1 MLSHSAI
8 VKLKAILV
16 IDLIIVGAAAGVYFY
31 LQNEGMIAGATRPAE
46 FTLKNLIISPSEATA
61 GNAVQISVNVTNI
74 GDLQGNETVNFEIN
88 NAVKDTENVSLVA
101 GSSQIVQFT
110 DIETSPG
117 NYSLKIG
124 DLTGNFIIK
133 PAPPESSK
141 IVLSNL
147 RVDPW
152 EVWANQTVTL
162 TATAQNPTT
171 EADNLTVKVAVDG
184 AVVQTEVIQLDAGKT
199 QTVEFNVTA
208 GVAEGQYNVTV
219 NSLPGVFTVVET
231 GYHTLMVNR
240 SGGGPKP
247 LPFTLDGQDY
257 GTPYTALLPAGEH
270 TISVPS
276 PYDVGTGVVGFS
288 YWSDGNTNPTRTF
301 TLDKWTILVAT
312 YYVISGY
319 ASCPSL
325 FIWNGTGYSY
335 VTDVANSGW
344 LGYIGSINQ
353 NGNIIFS
360 GGNPWDYVKLDKN
373 LLATQTING
382 NSYYEMA
389 LSQQWDEL
397 FYLDAASLVVVDHPV
412 GTDAYT
418 TMTNYLNKGST
429 EQIYTV
435 NQTNILSPIA
445 ATNEKGQNVLPDI
458 LKQDGVYTPGS
469 NGNQSPSWNNI
480 TLNQLTLD
488 LGNLSSAQQI
498 KLVITGIVDWGPYQ
512 SYNNWIDAFKA
523 AAAQGLVPDG
533 TPITPAPYM
542 EIKAANGSW
551 VRAPQDRQIPIPSD
565 SNPRTFV
572 VDLTGLFPKGISDY
586 QIRITNFWNVTYD
599 YVGIDTST
607 QQNITVQKIS
617 PIATLSQFCVTNS
630 TSSGNFTRYGDVTA
644 LVQNADDMFVIGRQ
658 GDIVT
663 LEFPTA
669 NLTAPAPGMERDYFL
684 FVACW
689 FKDPPGQWGYG
700 FTYTVDPMPFM
711 AMSGF
716 PYPANE
722 SYPYDAAHLA
732 YLKQYNT
739 REIPVS

>member
-1 MLSHSAI
+1 MRMLSHSAI

-257 GTPYTALLPAGEH
+257 STPYDALLPVGEH

-360 GGNPWDYVKLDKN
+360 GGNPWDYVKLTK
-373 LLATQTING
+373 T
-382 NSYYEMA
+382 
-389 LSQQWDEL
+389 
-397 FYLDAASLVVVDHPV
+397 
-412 GTDAYT
+412 
-418 TMTNYLNKGST
+418 
-429 EQIYTV
+429 
-435 NQTNILSPIA
+435 
-445 ATNEKGQNVLPDI
+445 
-458 LKQDGVYTPGS
+458 
-469 NGNQSPSWNNI
+469 
-480 TLNQLTLD
+480 
-488 LGNLSSAQQI
+488 
-498 KLVITGIVDWGPYQ
+498 
-512 SYNNWIDAFKA
+512 
-523 AAAQGLVPDG
+523 
-533 TPITPAPYM
+533 
-542 EIKAANGSW
+542 
-551 VRAPQDRQIPIPSD
+551 
-565 SNPRTFV
+565 
-572 VDLTGLFPKGISDY
+572 
-586 QIRITNFWNVTYD
+586 
-599 YVGIDTST
+599 
-607 QQNITVQKIS
+607 
-617 PIATLSQFCVTNS
+617 C
-630 TSSGNFTRYGDVTA
+630 
-644 LVQNADDMFVIGRQ
+644 
-658 GDIVT
+658 
-663 LEFPTA
+663 
-669 NLTAPAPGMERDYFL
+669 
-684 FVACW
+684 
-689 FKDPPGQWGYG
+689 
-700 FTYTVDPMPFM
+700 
-711 AMSGF
+711 
-716 PYPANE
+716 
-722 SYPYDAAHLA
+722 
-732 YLKQYNT
+732 
-739 REIPVS
+739 